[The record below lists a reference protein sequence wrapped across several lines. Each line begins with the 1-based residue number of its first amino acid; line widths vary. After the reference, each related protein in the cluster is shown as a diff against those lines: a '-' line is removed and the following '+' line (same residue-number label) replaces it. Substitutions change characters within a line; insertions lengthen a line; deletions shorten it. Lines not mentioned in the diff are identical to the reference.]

1 MGSCKLVIM
10 PDRRA
15 SVTLSCLVIVGL
27 VDYISAASQ
36 QWRPISRSKELQSN
50 PASQHLIERRTANY
64 GAPSAPDSNAV
75 DLHNK
80 EFCVDVSTYL
90 PVEWK
95 EVEAEQC
102 DTAFVKQCEDREEDV
117 CAEFTETR
125 CQVVPFT
132 ECKMGMQPQE
142 YTTSVLEPKLFV
154 EKTCTQ
160 GRKMIP
166 HVKMLP
172 ECRNVTKTVK
182 FIVPEINCTDGQ
194 EVWYHEPEKV
204 TDVRMTNTF
213 NCEVKHSTS
222 CESQTR
228 PDCTKIKFQE
238 CVEVPVTNCEPKTVH
253 KPTQEKLHRK
263 KCLLPDEKPAESAPD
278 SYGQPI
284 ADPLPSYS
292 GPQ

>member
-27 VDYISAASQ
+27 VDYLSAASQ

-64 GAPSAPDSNAV
+64 GAPSSPDSNAV

-102 DTAFVKQCEDREEDV
+102 DTAFVKQCEDREEEV
-117 CAEFTETR
+117 CADVTETR

-154 EKTCTQ
+154 EKTCNQ

-172 ECRNVTKTVK
+172 ECRNVTKQNCVTLWETDAEGKQVWAGNEACEPVTWQECKLVPKTVK
-182 FIVPEINCTDGQ
+182 FIVP
-194 EVWYHEPEKV
+194 
-204 TDVRMTNTF
+204 
-213 NCEVKHSTS
+213 
-222 CESQTR
+222 QTR
-228 PDCTKIKFQE
+228 PDCKSVSYQE
-238 CVEVPVTNCEPKTVH
+238 CREVPVE
-253 KPTQEKLHRK
+253 
-263 KCLLPDEKPAESAPD
+263 
-278 SYGQPI
+278 
-284 ADPLPSYS
+284 
-292 GPQ
+292 